1 MRTTIATVAA
11 LFMGCALASNHL
23 KITSPK
29 ESFSHQSTNLHTQP
43 HVANILMLVG
53 FVLFG
58 LAYLYT
64 VAMIFIDTANR
75 DSETQVLL
83 ENDL

>member
-11 LFMGCALASNHL
+11 LFMGCALATNHL
-23 KITSPK
+23 KIRSPK
-29 ESFSHQSTNLHTQP
+29 ESFYNQSKNLNTQP
-43 HVANILMLVG
+43 QVANILMLVG

-75 DSETQVLL
+75 DAETATLL